1 MITVKRFTCNML
13 AENCYVVSDMS
24 HEAVIIDC
32 GVMHQEEGTAIT
44 MYIRDNGLHPLHLL
58 CTHGHFDHC
67 MGNGLIYREFGLK
80 PEAHT
85 DDQFLMETMQQQ
97 TTDILGVA
105 LPMEVPPVGR
115 YLTDSD
121 IITFGSHTLRILH
134 TPGHTPGGVTYY
146 CKEEGIAF
154 SGDTLFRMSIGRTD
168 FDGGSYEQIV
178 HSLQEVLA
186 ALPPDTK
193 IYPGHGLE
201 TTIADE
207 IRYNPYMGRL

>member
-13 AENCYVVSDMS
+13 AENCYVVSDES

-32 GVMHQEEGTAIT
+32 GVMYQEEGIAIT
-44 MYIRDNGLHPLHLL
+44 QYIRDNGLHPLHLL

-85 DDQFLMETMQQQ
+85 GDQFLMETMQQQ

-115 YLTDSD
+115 YLTDKD
-121 IITFGSHTLRILH
+121 AITFGSHTLRILH

-178 HSLQEVLA
+178 HSLREVLA
-186 ALPPDTK
+186 VLPPDTK
-193 IYPGHGLE
+193 VYPGHGTE

-207 IRYNPYMGRL
+207 IRYNPYMK

>member
-1 MITVKRFTCNML
+1 MITVKRFTCNVL
-13 AENCYVVSDMS
+13 AENCYVVSDES

-32 GVMHQEEGTAIT
+32 GVMYQEEGIAIT
-44 MYIRDNGLHPLHLL
+44 QYIRDNGLHPLHLL

-85 DDQFLMETMQQQ
+85 GDQFLMETMQQQ

-115 YLTDSD
+115 YLTDKD
-121 IITFGSHTLRILH
+121 AITFGSHTLRILH

-178 HSLQEVLA
+178 HSLREVLGV
-186 ALPPDTK
+186 LPPDTK
-193 IYPGHGLE
+193 VYPGHGPE

-207 IRYNPYMGRL
+207 IRYNPYMK

>member
-13 AENCYVVSDMS
+13 AENCYVVSDES

-32 GVMHQEEGTAIT
+32 GVMYQEEGTAIT
-44 MYIRDNGLHPLHLL
+44 QYIRNNGLHPVHLL

-85 DDQFLMETMQQQ
+85 GDQFLMETMQQQ

-115 YLTDSD
+115 YLTDKD
-121 IITFGSHTLRILH
+121 AITFGSHTLRILH

-178 HSLQEVLA
+178 HSLREVLGV
-186 ALPPDTK
+186 LPPDTK
-193 IYPGHGLE
+193 VYPGHGPE

-207 IRYNPYMGRL
+207 IRYNSYMK

>member
-1 MITVKRFTCNML
+1 MITVKRFTCNVL
-13 AENCYVVSDMS
+13 AENCYVVSDES

-32 GVMHQEEGTAIT
+32 GVMYQEEGIAIT
-44 MYIRDNGLHPLHLL
+44 QYIRDNGLHPVHLL

-85 DDQFLMETMQQQ
+85 GDQFLMETMQQQ

-115 YLTDSD
+115 YLTDND
-121 IITFGSHTLRILH
+121 TITFGSHTLRILH
-134 TPGHTPGGVTYY
+134 TPGLTPGGVTYY

-178 HSLQEVLA
+178 HSLREVLA
-186 ALPPDTK
+186 VLPPDTK
-193 IYPGHGLE
+193 VYPGHGPE

-207 IRYNPYMGRL
+207 IRYNPYMK

>member
-13 AENCYVVSDMS
+13 AENCYVVSDES

-32 GVMHQEEGTAIT
+32 GVMYQEEGTAIT
-44 MYIRDNGLHPLHLL
+44 QYIRDNGLHPVHLL

-85 DDQFLMETMQQQ
+85 GDQFLMETMQQQ

-115 YLTDSD
+115 YFTDKD
-121 IITFGSHTLRILH
+121 TITFGSHTLRILH

-178 HSLQEVLA
+178 HSLREVLA
-186 ALPPDTK
+186 VLPPDTK
-193 IYPGHGLE
+193 VYPGHGPE

-207 IRYNPYMGRL
+207 IRYNPYMK

>member
-13 AENCYVVSDMS
+13 AENCYVVSDES

-32 GVMHQEEGTAIT
+32 GVMYQEEGIAIT
-44 MYIRDNGLHPLHLL
+44 QYIRDNGLHPVHLL

-80 PEAHT
+80 PEAHIG
-85 DDQFLMETMQQQ
+85 DQFLMETMQQQ

-115 YLTDSD
+115 YLTDKD
-121 IITFGSHTLRILH
+121 AITFGSHTLRILH

-178 HSLQEVLA
+178 HSLREVLA
-186 ALPPDTK
+186 VLPPDTK
-193 IYPGHGLE
+193 VYPGHGPE

-207 IRYNPYMGRL
+207 IRYNPYMK

>member
-1 MITVKRFTCNML
+1 MITVKRFTCNVL
-13 AENCYVVSDMS
+13 AENCYVVSDES

-32 GVMHQEEGTAIT
+32 GVMYQEEGIAIT
-44 MYIRDNGLHPLHLL
+44 QYIRDNGLHPLHLL

-85 DDQFLMETMQQQ
+85 GDQFLMETMQQQ

-115 YLTDSD
+115 YLTDKD
-121 IITFGSHTLRILH
+121 AITFGSHTLYILH

-168 FDGGSYEQIV
+168 FKGGSYEQIV
-178 HSLQEVLA
+178 HSLQKVLA
-186 ALPPDTK
+186 VLPPDTK
-193 IYPGHGLE
+193 VYPGHGPE

-207 IRYNPYMGRL
+207 IRYNPYMR

>member
-1 MITVKRFTCNML
+1 MIIIKRFTCNML
-13 AENCYVVSDMS
+13 AENCYVVSDDT

-32 GVMHQEEGTAIT
+32 GVMYDDEGTAIT
-44 MYIRDNGLHPLHLL
+44 QYIRNNSLKPVHLL

-67 MGNGLIYREFGLK
+67 MGNGLIYRKFGLK
-80 PEAHT
+80 PEAHLE
-85 DDQFLMETMQQQ
+85 DKFLMEKMAQQ
-97 TTDILGVA
+97 TSDILGVA

-121 IITFGSHTLRILH
+121 TITFGSHTLRILH

-146 CKEEGIAF
+146 CKEENSAF

-168 FDGGSYEQIV
+168 FERGSYEQIV
-178 HSLQEVLA
+178 NSLQHVLGT
-186 ALPPDTK
+186 LPPDTK
-193 IYPGHGLE
+193 VYPGHGPE

-207 IRYNPYMGRL
+207 IRYNPYMR

>member
-1 MITVKRFTCNML
+1 
-13 AENCYVVSDMS
+13 
-24 HEAVIIDC
+24 
-32 GVMHQEEGTAIT
+32 
-44 MYIRDNGLHPLHLL
+44 
-58 CTHGHFDHC
+58 
-67 MGNGLIYREFGLK
+67 
-80 PEAHT
+80 
-85 DDQFLMETMQQQ
+85 MQQQ

-115 YLTDSD
+115 YLTDKD
-121 IITFGSHTLRILH
+121 AITFGSHTLRILH

-178 HSLQEVLA
+178 HSLREVLA
-186 ALPPDTK
+186 VLPPDTK
-193 IYPGHGLE
+193 VYPGHGPE

-207 IRYNPYMGRL
+207 IRYNPYMK

>member
-1 MITVKRFTCNML
+1 MITVKRFTCNVL
-13 AENCYVVSDMS
+13 AENCYVVSDES

-32 GVMHQEEGTAIT
+32 GVMYQEEGIAIT
-44 MYIRDNGLHPLHLL
+44 QYIRDNGLHPLHLL

-85 DDQFLMETMQQQ
+85 GDQFLMETMQQQ

-115 YLTDSD
+115 YLTDKD
-121 IITFGSHTLRILH
+121 AITFGSHTLRILH

-178 HSLQEVLA
+178 HSLREVLVV
-186 ALPPDTK
+186 LPPNTK
-193 IYPGHGLE
+193 VYPGHGPE

-207 IRYNPYMGRL
+207 IRYNPYMK

>member
-1 MITVKRFTCNML
+1 MITVKRFTCNVL
-13 AENCYVVSDMS
+13 AENCYVVSDES

-32 GVMHQEEGTAIT
+32 GVMYQEEGIAIT
-44 MYIRDNGLHPLHLL
+44 QYIRDNGLHPVHLL

-80 PEAHT
+80 PEAHIG
-85 DDQFLMETMQQQ
+85 DQFLMETMQQQ

-115 YLTDSD
+115 YLTDKD
-121 IITFGSHTLRILH
+121 AITFGSHTLRILH

-178 HSLQEVLA
+178 HSLREVLA

-193 IYPGHGLE
+193 VYPGHGPE

-207 IRYNPYMGRL
+207 IRYNPYMK

>member
-13 AENCYVVSDMS
+13 AENCYVVSDES

-32 GVMHQEEGTAIT
+32 GVMYQEEGIAIT
-44 MYIRDNGLHPLHLL
+44 QYIRDNGLQPVHLL

-80 PEAHT
+80 PETHIG
-85 DDQFLMETMQQQ
+85 DQFLMETMQQQ

-115 YLTDSD
+115 YLTDKD
-121 IITFGSHTLRILH
+121 TITFGSHTLRILH

-146 CKEEGIAF
+146 CKEEGTAF

-168 FDGGSYEQIV
+168 FDGGSYEQII

-193 IYPGHGLE
+193 VYPGHGPE
-201 TTIADE
+201 TTIAEE
-207 IRYNPYMGRL
+207 IRYNPYMR

>member
-1 MITVKRFTCNML
+1 MIIIKRFTCNML
-13 AENCYVVSDMS
+13 AENCYVVSDDT

-32 GVMHQEEGTAIT
+32 GVMYDDEGTAIT
-44 MYIRDNGLHPLHLL
+44 QYIRNNSLKPVHLL

-67 MGNGLIYREFGLK
+67 MGNGLIYRKFGLK
-80 PEAHT
+80 PEAHLE
-85 DDQFLMETMQQQ
+85 DKFLMEKMAQQ
-97 TTDILGVA
+97 TSDILGVA

-121 IITFGSHTLRILH
+121 TITFGSHTLRILH

-146 CKEEGIAF
+146 CKEENSAF

-168 FDGGSYEQIV
+168 FERGSYEQIV
-178 HSLQEVLA
+178 NSLQHMLGT
-186 ALPPDTK
+186 LPPDTK
-193 IYPGHGLE
+193 VYPGHGPE

-207 IRYNPYMGRL
+207 IRYNPYMR

>member
-1 MITVKRFTCNML
+1 MITVKRFTCNVL
-13 AENCYVVSDMS
+13 AENCYVVSDES

-32 GVMHQEEGTAIT
+32 GVMYQEEGIAIT
-44 MYIRDNGLHPLHLL
+44 QYIRDNGLHPLHLL

-85 DDQFLMETMQQQ
+85 GDQFLMETMQQQ

-115 YLTDSD
+115 YLTDKD
-121 IITFGSHTLRILH
+121 AITFGSHTLRILH

-154 SGDTLFRMSIGRTD
+154 SGDTLFRMSIGRTE

-178 HSLQEVLA
+178 HSLREVLA
-186 ALPPDTK
+186 VLPPDTK
-193 IYPGHGLE
+193 VYPGHGPE

-207 IRYNPYMGRL
+207 IRYNPYMK

>member
-1 MITVKRFTCNML
+1 MITVKRFTCNVL
-13 AENCYVVSDMS
+13 AENCYVVSDES
-24 HEAVIIDC
+24 HEAVIIDS
-32 GVMHQEEGTAIT
+32 GVMYQEEGIAIT
-44 MYIRDNGLHPLHLL
+44 QYIRDNGLHPVHLL

-85 DDQFLMETMQQQ
+85 GDQFLMETMQQQ

-115 YLTDSD
+115 YLTDKD
-121 IITFGSHTLRILH
+121 AITFGSHTLRILH

-178 HSLQEVLA
+178 HSLREVLA
-186 ALPPDTK
+186 VLPPDTK
-193 IYPGHGLE
+193 VYPGHGPE

-207 IRYNPYMGRL
+207 IRYNPYMK

>member
-13 AENCYVVSDMS
+13 AENCYVVSDES

-32 GVMHQEEGTAIT
+32 GVMYQEEGIAIT
-44 MYIRDNGLHPLHLL
+44 QYIRDNGLHPVHLL

-85 DDQFLMETMQQQ
+85 GDQFLMETMQQQ

-115 YLTDSD
+115 YLTDKD
-121 IITFGSHTLRILH
+121 AITFGSHTLRILH

-178 HSLQEVLA
+178 HSLREVLA
-186 ALPPDTK
+186 VLPPDTK
-193 IYPGHGLE
+193 VYPGHGPE

-207 IRYNPYMGRL
+207 IRYNPYMK

>member
-1 MITVKRFTCNML
+1 MITVKRFTCNVL
-13 AENCYVVSDMS
+13 AENCYVVSDES

-32 GVMHQEEGTAIT
+32 GVMYQEEGIAIT
-44 MYIRDNGLHPLHLL
+44 QYIRDNGLHPVHLL

-85 DDQFLMETMQQQ
+85 GDQFLMETMQQQ

-115 YLTDSD
+115 YLTDKD
-121 IITFGSHTLRILH
+121 AITFGSHTLRILH

-178 HSLQEVLA
+178 HSLREVLA
-186 ALPPDTK
+186 VLPPDTK
-193 IYPGHGLE
+193 VYPGHGPE

-207 IRYNPYMGRL
+207 IRYNPYMK

>member
-1 MITVKRFTCNML
+1 MITVKRFTCNVL
-13 AENCYVVSDMS
+13 AENCYVVSDES

-32 GVMHQEEGTAIT
+32 GVMYQEEGIAIT
-44 MYIRDNGLHPLHLL
+44 QYIRDNGLHPVYLL

-85 DDQFLMETMQQQ
+85 GDQFLMETMQQQ

-115 YLTDSD
+115 YLTDKD
-121 IITFGSHTLRILH
+121 AITFGSHTLRILH

-178 HSLQEVLA
+178 HSLREVLGV
-186 ALPPDTK
+186 LPPDTK
-193 IYPGHGLE
+193 VYPGHGPE

-207 IRYNPYMGRL
+207 IRYNPYMK

>member
-1 MITVKRFTCNML
+1 MITVKRFTCNLL
-13 AENCYVVSDMS
+13 AENCYVVSDES

-32 GVMHQEEGTAIT
+32 GVMYQEEGIAIT
-44 MYIRDNGLHPLHLL
+44 QYIRDNGLHPVHLL

-85 DDQFLMETMQQQ
+85 GDQFLMETMQQQ

-115 YLTDSD
+115 YLTDKD
-121 IITFGSHTLRILH
+121 AITFGSHTLRILH

-178 HSLQEVLA
+178 HSLREVLA
-186 ALPPDTK
+186 VLPPDTK
-193 IYPGHGLE
+193 VYPGHGPE

-207 IRYNPYMGRL
+207 IRYNPYMK

>member
-13 AENCYVVSDMS
+13 AENCYVVSDES

-32 GVMHQEEGTAIT
+32 GVMYQEEGIAIT
-44 MYIRDNGLHPLHLL
+44 QYIRDNGLHPLHLL

-85 DDQFLMETMQQQ
+85 GDQFLMETMQQQ

-115 YLTDSD
+115 YLTDKD
-121 IITFGSHTLRILH
+121 AITFGSHTLYILH

-168 FDGGSYEQIV
+168 FKGGSYEQIV
-178 HSLQEVLA
+178 HSLQKVLA
-186 ALPPDTK
+186 VLPPDTK
-193 IYPGHGLE
+193 VYPGHGPE

-207 IRYNPYMGRL
+207 IRYNPYMK

>member
-1 MITVKRFTCNML
+1 MITIKRFTCNML
-13 AENCYVVSDMS
+13 AENCYVVSDDT

-32 GVMHQEEGTAIT
+32 GVMYDDEGTAIT
-44 MYIRDNGLHPLHLL
+44 QYICNNSLKPVHLL

-80 PEAHT
+80 PEAHLE
-85 DDQFLMETMQQQ
+85 DKFLMEKMAQQ
-97 TTDILGVA
+97 TSDILGVA

-121 IITFGSHTLRILH
+121 TITFGSHTLRILH

-146 CKEEGIAF
+146 CKEENSAF

-168 FDGGSYEQIV
+168 FERGSYEQIV
-178 HSLQEVLA
+178 NSLQHVLGT
-186 ALPPDTK
+186 LPPDTK
-193 IYPGHGLE
+193 VYPGHGPE

-207 IRYNPYMGRL
+207 IRYNPYMR

>member
-1 MITVKRFTCNML
+1 MIIVKRFTCNIL
-13 AENCYVVSDMS
+13 AENCYVVSDES

-32 GVMHQEEGTAIT
+32 GVMYQEEGTAIT
-44 MYIRDNGLHPLHLL
+44 QYIRNNGLHPVHLL

-80 PEAHT
+80 PEAHIG
-85 DDQFLMETMQQQ
+85 DQFLMETMQQQ

-115 YLTDSD
+115 YLTDKD
-121 IITFGSHTLRILH
+121 AITFGSHTLRILH

-178 HSLQEVLA
+178 HSLQKVLA
-186 ALPPDTK
+186 VLPPDTK
-193 IYPGHGLE
+193 VYPGHGPE

-207 IRYNPYMGRL
+207 IRYNPYMK

>member
-1 MITVKRFTCNML
+1 MITVKRFTCNVL
-13 AENCYVVSDMS
+13 AENCYVVSDES

-32 GVMHQEEGTAIT
+32 GVMYQEEGIAIT
-44 MYIRDNGLHPLHLL
+44 QYIRDNGLHPLHLL

-85 DDQFLMETMQQQ
+85 GDQFLMETMQQQ

-115 YLTDSD
+115 YLTDKD
-121 IITFGSHTLRILH
+121 AITFGSHTLRILH

-178 HSLQEVLA
+178 HSLREVLA
-186 ALPPDTK
+186 VLPPDTK
-193 IYPGHGLE
+193 VYPGHGPE

-207 IRYNPYMGRL
+207 IRYNPYMK

>member
-1 MITVKRFTCNML
+1 MITVKRFTCNVL
-13 AENCYVVSDMS
+13 AENCYVVSDES

-32 GVMHQEEGTAIT
+32 GVMYQEEGTAIT
-44 MYIRDNGLHPLHLL
+44 QYIRDNGLHPVHLL

-85 DDQFLMETMQQQ
+85 GDQFLMETMQQQ

-115 YLTDSD
+115 YLTDKD

-168 FDGGSYEQIV
+168 FDGGSYEQII
-178 HSLQEVLA
+178 HSLREVLA
-186 ALPPDTK
+186 ALPSDTK
-193 IYPGHGLE
+193 VYPGHGPE

-207 IRYNPYMGRL
+207 IRYNPYMK